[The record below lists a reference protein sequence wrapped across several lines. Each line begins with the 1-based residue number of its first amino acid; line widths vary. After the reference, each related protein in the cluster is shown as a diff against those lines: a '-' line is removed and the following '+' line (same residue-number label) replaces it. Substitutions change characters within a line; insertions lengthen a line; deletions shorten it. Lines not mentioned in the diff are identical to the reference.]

1 MPGWVTPYYDHPLA
15 LAHGSGRHVTDTEGH
30 TYLDFFAGILTNSLG
45 YDLPEFR
52 EALQRQLATGLTHT
66 STLYLI
72 EAQVRLAE
80 RLAELSGLSDPAV
93 FLVSSGTEANDAALL
108 AALCRAGNNHVVAL
122 RDGYHGRSLTT
133 TAVTGLPGWRP
144 SPYSPLRVTPAD
156 NGAVRP
162 GQTRTAA
169 DDESAVEA
177 VRAALE
183 SEGAAAALIV
193 EPVQGLGG
201 FHTPPSALL
210 RRYEELVRDGGGV
223 LISDE
228 VQTAWGRTGRG
239 WWGYELHG
247 LRPDALTFAKGIAGG
262 LPMGGLVADRA
273 LMDSLTGKSISTFGG
288 NPLSCTAALVTLD
301 VIRDRDLLRNA
312 DRIGALL
319 LSGLR
324 ALEDREPHVTSARGH
339 GLMLAVDLV
348 EPGSGEPAPGT
359 ARAFVSACRDL
370 GLLIGMGGPHGNCL
384 RIAPPLTVT
393 AEEARAAGA
402 VLEQAA
408 AATRPAG

>member
-1 MPGWVTPYYDHPLA
+1 MA
-15 LAHGSGRHVTDTEGH
+15 LSHGSGRHVTDTEGH

-52 EALQRQLATGLTHT
+52 DALQRQLATGLTHT

-80 RLAELSGLSDPAV
+80 RLAELSGLTDPAV

-108 AALCRAGNNHVVAL
+108 AALCRAENNHVIAL

-144 SPYSPLRVTPAD
+144 SPYSPLQVTLAD
-156 NGAVRP
+156 NGAAP
-162 GQTRTAA
+162 SGKSRTES
-169 DDESAVEA
+169 DDEHAIQA

-183 SEGAAAALIV
+183 NEGGAAALIL
-193 EPVQGLGG
+193 EPIQGLGG

-210 RRYEELVRDGGGV
+210 RHYETLVRDSGGV
-223 LISDE
+223 VISDE
-228 VQTAWGRTGRG
+228 VQTAWGRTGQD
-239 WWGYELHG
+239 WWGYQLHG

-262 LPMGGLVADRA
+262 LPMGGLVAERA
-273 LMDSLTGKSISTFGG
+273 LLDSLPGKSISTFGG

-301 VIRDRDLLRNA
+301 VIRDRDLLHNA
-312 DRIGALL
+312 DEIGALL
-319 LSGLR
+319 LARLR
-324 ALEDREPHVTSARGH
+324 TLQKREPHLVAARGH
-339 GLMLAVDLV
+339 GLMLAIDLI
-348 EPGSGEPAPGT
+348 EPDSGTPAPQT
-359 ARAFVSACRDL
+359 ARAFVSACRDM
-370 GLLIGMGGPHGNCL
+370 GLLIGLGGPHGNCL

-393 AEEARAAGA
+393 AEEALKAASI
-402 VLEQAA
+402 LEESA